1 MPQAGLTGSE
11 AAEAIN
17 SFGAL
22 ALAPSLVPQSWS
34 WEPEEGKGTG
44 MVLIAETTLAL
55 AWDVSCS
62 YHPTLPAGGLTSRLR
77 PLRGLWGEGEDFGQA
92 RGAERVLVLAS
103 LSQAA

>member
-1 MPQAGLTGSE
+1 MPQAGFTGSE

-17 SFGAL
+17 SFG

-34 WEPEEGKGTG
+34 WEPEERRGTG
-44 MVLIAETTLAL
+44 VVLNSR
-55 AWDVSCS
+55 D
-62 YHPTLPAGGLTSRLR
+62 HPSFGMGCFLQLPPR
-77 PLRGLWGEGEDFGQA
+77 PSQLGVDFSPEASEGTPGEGEDFGQA